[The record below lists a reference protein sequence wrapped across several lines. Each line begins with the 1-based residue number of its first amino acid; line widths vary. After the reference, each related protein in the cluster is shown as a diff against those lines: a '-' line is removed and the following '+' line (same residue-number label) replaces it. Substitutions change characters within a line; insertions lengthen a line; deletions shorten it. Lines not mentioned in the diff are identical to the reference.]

1 MLGKRRDGRTVAQKL
16 LGRYRILGELGRGA
30 MSAVYRAV
38 DLVLAPQ
45 VALQTLLPHLPEDV
59 IDEVRIR
66 FLREARS
73 AGRLSHP
80 NIVTIFDVGQEGE
93 TAYIAMELLEGR
105 SLHQMLKD
113 PQRIPFHTA
122 ADIIAQVAEALE
134 HAHKFSIVHRDVK
147 PANVVVPPSRRAK
160 LTDFGFAYIR

>member
-1 MLGKRRDGRTVAQKL
+1 MLFEIAATPSTERED
-16 LGRYRILGELGRGA
+16 A
-30 MSAVYRAV
+30 MKSMHP
-38 DLVLAPQ
+38 D
-45 VALQTLLPHLPEDV
+45 QTDDV

-80 NIVTIFDVGQEGE
+80 NIVTIFDVGQEAG

-105 SLHQMLKD
+105 SLQQMLKD
-113 PQRIPFHTA
+113 PQRIAFHTA
-122 ADIIAQVAEALE
+122 AGIIAQVAEALE

-147 PANVVVPPSRRAK
+147 PA
-160 LTDFGFAYIR
+160 

>member
-1 MLGKRRDGRTVAQKL
+1 V
-16 LGRYRILGELGRGA
+16 
-30 MSAVYRAV
+30 V
-38 DLVLAPQ
+38 
-45 VALQTLLPHLPEDV
+45 
-59 IDEVRIR
+59 DEVRIR

-80 NIVTIFDVGQEGE
+80 NIVTIFDVGQEGD
-93 TAYIAMELLEGR
+93 TAYIAMELPARR

-113 PQRIPFHTA
+113 PERIAFHTA

-147 PANVVVPPSRRAK
+147 PANVGGIALGAREAHRLRRGLRAR
-160 LTDFGFAYIR
+160 FER

>member
-1 MLGKRRDGRTVAQKL
+1 MLGKRREGGQVRQKM

-30 MSAVYRAV
+30 MGMVYRAV
-38 DLVLAPQ
+38 DLVLERE
-45 VALQTLLPHLPEDV
+45 VALKTLLPDLPEDV

-93 TAYIAMELLEGR
+93 TAYIAMELLQEIGR
-105 SLHQMLKD
+105 ASC
-113 PQRIPFHTA
+113 RER
-122 ADIIAQVAEALE
+122 V
-134 HAHKFSIVHRDVK
+134 
-147 PANVVVPPSRRAK
+147 
-160 LTDFGFAYIR
+160 